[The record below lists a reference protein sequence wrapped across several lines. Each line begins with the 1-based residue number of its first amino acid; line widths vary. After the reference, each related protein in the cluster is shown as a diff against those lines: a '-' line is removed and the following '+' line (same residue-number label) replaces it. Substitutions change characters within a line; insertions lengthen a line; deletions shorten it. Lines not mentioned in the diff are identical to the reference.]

1 MADRKTTISLIKADV
16 GSIAGHQVV
25 HPRLEETARAA
36 LKEAVGQ
43 GLLIDFYVTHCG
55 DDLELLM
62 THRLG
67 VDSKKVHE
75 LAWNT
80 FQSCTKVAKELH
92 LYAAGQD
99 LLADSFSGNVRGLG
113 PGSAEIEIVERPAEP
128 VAFMMMDKTEPGAFN
143 FPIYRIFADPFC
155 NAGLV
160 IDTSM
165 HDGFKFEI
173 WDIEEH
179 KRLYLNTPEESYDL
193 LAFIGAKG
201 RYVVKHIFARGT
213 KVPKDEPVACV
224 STDKLSQ
231 IAGQYVGKDDP
242 VAVIRAQSGL
252 PGMGEILEGFSWPW
266 LVSGWNRGSHNGP
279 VMPVGL
285 KDNRTSRFDG
295 PPRLFG
301 LGFQIADGKFV
312 GPVDLFDD
320 PAFDPARWKAAEI
333 ADYMRRMGP
342 FEPHRLPMD
351 EMEYTTMPKLMGK
364 LKDKWQAV
372 K

>member
-1 MADRKTTISLIKADV
+1 MPERKVTISLIKADV

-25 HPRLEETARAA
+25 HPRLEETAKAA
-36 LKEAVGQ
+36 LKEAVG
-43 GLLIDFYVTHCG
+43 LDILDDFYVTHVG

-62 THRLG
+62 THRHG

-75 LAWNT
+75 LAWIT
-80 FQSCTKVAKELH
+80 FQKCTKVAKDLH

-113 PGSAEIEIVERPAEP
+113 PGSAEMEFIERPAEP

-143 FPIYRIFADPFC
+143 FPVYRIFADPFC

-179 KRLYLNTPEESYDL
+179 KRLFLNTPEESYDL
-193 LAFIGAKG
+193 LAFIGAKS
-201 RYVVKHIFARGT
+201 RYVIKHVFARGN
-213 KVPKDEPVACV
+213 KVPKDEPIACV

-320 PAFDPARWKAAEI
+320 PAFDPARRQAAEI

-364 LKDKWQAV
+364 LKDKWEDV